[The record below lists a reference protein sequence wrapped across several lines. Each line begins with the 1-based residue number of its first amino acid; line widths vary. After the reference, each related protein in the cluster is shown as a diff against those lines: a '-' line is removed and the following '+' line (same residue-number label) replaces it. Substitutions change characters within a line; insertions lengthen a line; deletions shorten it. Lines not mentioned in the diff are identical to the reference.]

1 MRAVIFDLDGTLID
15 ASADL
20 TAKLNRVLA
29 AEGLAP
35 LTLAQVCDMIG
46 DGAPKLVERGF
57 AARGRAM
64 EPRHL
69 EAFMALYPQDPAPN
83 TRIYEG
89 ILQVLET
96 LRAQGRKLGLCT
108 NKPEIATHAVLDE
121 LALMPFF
128 DAVVAGDST
137 PYRKP
142 DPRHLAATLAA
153 LEVTDAIMIG
163 DHVNDMK
170 AATALGLPAVF
181 CAWGHGEGVGDAR
194 AETPGALPDIITRL
208 G

>member
-20 TAKLNRVLA
+20 TAKLNHVLV

-35 LTLAQVCDMIG
+35 LTLEQVCGMIG
-46 DGAPKLVERGF
+46 DGAQKLVERGF

-64 EPRHL
+64 APHHL
-69 EAFMALYPQDPAPN
+69 DAFMALYPQAQGAN
-83 TRIYEG
+83 TKIYEG
-89 ILQVLET
+89 VLPALET

-108 NKPEIATHAVLDE
+108 NKPEIATHAVLDD
-121 LALMPFF
+121 LALTPFF

-153 LEVTDAIMIG
+153 LEVTDAIMVG
-163 DHVNDMK
+163 DHVNDMS
-170 AATALGLPAVF
+170 AAAALGVPAVF

-194 AETPGALPDIITRL
+194 AETPAALPDIIARL